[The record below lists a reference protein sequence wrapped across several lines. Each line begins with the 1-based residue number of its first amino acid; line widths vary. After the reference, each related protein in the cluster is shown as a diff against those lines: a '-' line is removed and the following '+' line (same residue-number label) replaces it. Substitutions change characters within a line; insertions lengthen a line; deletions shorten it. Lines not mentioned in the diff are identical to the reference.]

1 MPWVVAVLDGSRWE
15 AAALLAR
22 RRHRGLTE
30 ITGLGQAVNDHGRL
44 PARSAEAAAALVEA
58 LVGELLRIRGP
69 WRLRV
74 EQLPAGDPVAHR
86 LALRLRTAD
95 LAPGVGMP
103 RIDLSFG
110 RAPNTYLRKKFRQ
123 QVNAARRRFEAAGVR
138 VQARFLRTVP
148 EIRPLLGDLLEVR
161 RARDRDAL
169 YAPDFDDRVR
179 VAWWRDTILDFAE
192 QGRLELT
199 VLDVGAGLP
208 AAYNIAILDGTS
220 YRCWD
225 GRLNPAWHDQWPG
238 QLLFGELLPRVI
250 EDPQWTEVDY
260 QRGENPFKLRTA
272 NDIVPTSHLLA
283 WSSPA
288 VRAVVEAPAAARGVA
303 RSWKSRHP
311 AAERIV
317 RELRA
322 RRRGLSR

>member
-1 MPWVVAVLDGSRWE
+1 VVAVLDGHEWQ

-30 ITGLGQAVNDHGRL
+30 ITGLGQPVNDHGRL
-44 PARSAEAAAALVEA
+44 PARTPAAAAALVEA
-58 LVGELLRIRGP
+58 LTGELLRIRGP
-69 WRLRV
+69 WRLRI

-86 LALRLRTAD
+86 LALRLGTAD
-95 LAPGVGMP
+95 LVPGVGMP

-110 RAPNTYLRKKFRQ
+110 RSPNTYLRKKFRQ
-123 QVNAARRRFEAAGVR
+123 QVNAARRRFEAVGVG
-138 VQARFLRTVP
+138 VTARFLREP
-148 EIRPLLGDLLEVR
+148 AEIRPLLADLLEVR

-169 YAPDFDDRVR
+169 YAPDLDDRVR
-179 VAWWRDTILDFAE
+179 VAWWRDTILDLAE

-208 AAYNIAILDGTS
+208 AAYNIALLDGTS

-250 EDPQWTEVDY
+250 ADPQWTEVDY

-283 WSSPA
+283 WSSPT
-288 VRAVVEAPAAARGVA
+288 VRAVAEAPAAARRVA
-303 RSWKSRHP
+303 RNWKAAHP
-311 AAERIV
+311 AADRIV
-317 RELRA
+317 RAVRA
-322 RRRGLSR
+322 RRRSRSG